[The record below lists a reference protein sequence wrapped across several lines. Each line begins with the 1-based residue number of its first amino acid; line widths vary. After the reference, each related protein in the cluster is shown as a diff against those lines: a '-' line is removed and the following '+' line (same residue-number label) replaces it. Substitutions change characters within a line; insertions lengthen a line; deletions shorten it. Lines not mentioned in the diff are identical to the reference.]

1 MQSGCPLCTT
11 SGISTPFGML
21 SPSGGQVAYALL
33 TRLPLSIDSKLSSSV
48 RLACVKHAASVR
60 PEPGSN
66 SPINFIEEPEWLLI
80 IHVMEFQFVAQ
91 TCMLLIT
98 FVIPNH
104 LANHLT
110 NCCMILHCLVFRE
123 HLAPDLIAFAPS
135 VSFYIITQSGFLVK
149 TFFNLFLISF

>member
-1 MQSGCPLCTT
+1 MARECDLRSHQKSRRCCG
-11 SGISTPFGML
+11 
-21 SPSGGQVAYALL
+21 
-33 TRLPLSIDSKLSSSV
+33 
-48 RLACVKHAASVR
+48 R

-123 HLAPDLIAFAPS
+123 HLAPDFIAFTPS
-135 VSFYIITQSGFLVK
+135 VSFYIITQPGFLVK
-149 TFFNLFLISF
+149 TFFNLFFNLFLNYCRLNLSSISATCVVYHT

>member
-1 MQSGCPLCTT
+1 M
-11 SGISTPFGML
+11 
-21 SPSGGQVAYALL
+21 SPSLRQVVYALL
-33 TRLPLSIDSKLSSSV
+33 TRLPLDFQKQAFNRLV

-135 VSFYIITQSGFLVK
+135 VSFYIITQPRFLVK